1 MKENDMRFKYSTKY
15 NARQAFLRRLK
26 CYWSAKGFPRF
37 NTYIGEIYEID
48 FGENAGS
55 EFSGRH
61 LAICLSDTSIA
72 EDRMLVIPIT
82 TKYEKYNFKDVIE
95 CTSYS
100 GIPIKGGVVLNE
112 VRLISKLR
120 VFSVSVILKEDKNDK
135 IVPVGRISIT
145 KEQLKRW
152 RTIDI

>member
-1 MKENDMRFKYSTKY
+1 MRFKYSTKY

-82 TKYEKYNFKDVIE
+82 TKYEKYNFQDNFRTFKR
-95 CTSYS
+95 
-100 GIPIKGGVVLNE
+100 K
-112 VRLISKLR
+112 
-120 VFSVSVILKEDKNDK
+120 FSVYFSDTNGSRFM
-135 IVPVGRISIT
+135 GR
-145 KEQLKRW
+145 
-152 RTIDI
+152 

>member
-82 TKYEKYNFKDVIE
+82 TKYEKYNLNSKRYPTLGRSPSRN
-95 CTSYS
+95 CPY
-100 GIPIKGGVVLNE
+100 PIS
-112 VRLISKLR
+112 R
-120 VFSVSVILKEDKNDK
+120 
-135 IVPVGRISIT
+135 
-145 KEQLKRW
+145 
-152 RTIDI
+152 